1 MRRREFITPV
11 GGAAA
16 WPLVVH
22 AEQANRVRCILLPYP
37 EDDQEYQ
44 KYVRV
49 LREKLA
55 GVDS

>member
-11 GGAAA
+11 GAPQLGRS
-16 WPLVVH
+16 WCTPSRLT
-22 AEQANRVRCILLPYP
+22 EILLPFP

-44 KYVRV
+44 KYVRA